1 MKSIP
6 NHFFKLNEEKYE
18 FYNGFYFKEIFF
30 QEEGSSFGEL
40 ALLSKGVTR

>member
-6 NHFFKLNEEKYE
+6 NHFFTLKGERYE
-18 FYNGFYFKEIFF
+18 FFNGFYFKEIFF
-30 QEEGSSFGEL
+30 KEEGSSFGEL